1 LRIVGELLDWAGH
14 SPEKLE
20 SMRATRDASQQSGK
34 AQIED

>member
-1 LRIVGELLDWAGH
+1 LRVVGELLDWAGH

-20 SMRATRDASQQSGK
+20 AMRAAVDASQRAGK